1 MASDALN
8 VVRDLA
14 ARGATHFHASY
25 VAKEAGIPVGDA
37 RERLEKLREEGL
49 VDVHFEVVCP
59 GCDRTI
65 SSFDLGQKVPYG
77 EAIDDD
83 ECDAEPFELTEDEI
97 LVTYSPSRDLLLRI
111 NRDTG
116 PESAKKKR
124 APRRGLLR
132 RISSTLRPFMRS
144 IQKLGRSTSISTTST
159 SSPTAPTRTSRK
171 PRVIAQR

>member
-1 MASDALN
+1 MAPDTFD

-25 VAKEAGIPVGDA
+25 VAKEAGIPVDDA
-37 RERLEKLREEGL
+37 RVRLEKLREEGL

-97 LVTYSPSRDLLLRI
+97 LVTYSPSRDLLLRV

-116 PESAKKKR
+116 AEGAKKKR
-124 APRRGLLR
+124 TPQGGLRR
-132 RISSTLRPFMRS
+132 RISSRLRLFMRS
-144 IQKLGRSTSISTTST
+144 IQKPGRSTSTST
-159 SSPTAPTRTSRK
+159 SSPTAPARRSRK